1 METGAAS
8 NFLVLTKNS
17 NQGYKSLHEDSA
29 LKYDASDN
37 NLYVDNLDV
46 SGTIIPSKVTG
57 NTVSET
63 ITQADTVK
71 IDDAPDDTSNYLV
84 FTKNSTAGKDFM
96 NRQA

>member
-1 METGAAS
+1 M
-8 NFLVLTKNS
+8 
-17 NQGYKSLHEDSA
+17 
-29 LKYDASDN
+29 KYDASDN
-37 NLYVDNLDV
+37 ILYVDNLGV
-46 SGTIIPSKVTG
+46 SGTITG

-63 ITQADTVK
+63 NTQADTLK